1 MGNEMVAAVSY
12 LEAAWSTD
20 RSIRVTIDGHVRRH
34 VTHIAGIAGWEH
46 VGIGSDLDGGF
57 GLEESPE
64 EIDSIADLHT
74 VGAAAPAE
82 SRDGLLGENWLTF
95 LRSALP

>member
-1 MGNEMVAAVSY
+1 LALTQSG
-12 LEAAWSTD
+12 
-20 RSIRVTIDGHVRRH
+20 VRH
-34 VTHIAGIAGWEH
+34 HFQTPFP
-46 VGIGSDLDGGF
+46 GSDLDGGI

-64 EIDSIADLHT
+64 EIDTIAVLGM

-82 SRDGLLGENWLTF
+82 MRDALPGENWLNF